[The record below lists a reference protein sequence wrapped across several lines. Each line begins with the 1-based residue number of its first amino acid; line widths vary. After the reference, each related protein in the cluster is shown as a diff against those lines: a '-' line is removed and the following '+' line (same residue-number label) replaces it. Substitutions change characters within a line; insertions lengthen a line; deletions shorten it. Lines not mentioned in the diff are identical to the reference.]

1 MDINRAKEHL
11 DSLER
16 ELFAYRYAMS
26 SIGLDARTAAPP
38 ETQEGRGVAL
48 GILSARSH
56 ELMTSE
62 DLWETVN
69 TIYDN
74 RDEAGPEYFRRS
86 EILRKE
92 LADSRAVPAEEH
104 AKLTQL
110 LSESQYVWHKAKAA
124 NDYES
129 FGPYIDKLVAARKHI
144 YELTRPGMDPFDAA
158 LDAFEEGT
166 SREYYDSFFEELR
179 ATLVPL
185 ISKVNAAGQP
195 DDSWLH
201 VSYPIEQQR
210 KLSQILM
217 DAFCLDRNHCSIT
230 ETEHPF
236 TGGPTSQ
243 DVRITTHYYEFLPI
257 ASVYSVIHEG
267 GHANYELHVD
277 PAYDYNCLKGGTSM
291 AVHESQSRFW
301 ENYVGRSKEF
311 TDWLWPRFR
320 DLFPEQTAGKGAD
333 DFYRCINK
341 AQPGLIRTE
350 ADELTYPMHI
360 MVRYE
365 LEKKLF
371 TGELTSRDLPDAWN
385 GLYKDYLGVDVPD
398 HTRGVLQDIHWSSG
412 SFGYFPTYALGT
424 AYSAQILSTMKKD
437 LDFSA
442 LVAADDM
449 QPILAWL
456 TEKLYHFGSLIKP
469 GDVVPSICGAP
480 FTAKFFTD
488 YLTDKFSNLYDL

>member
-1 MDINRAKEHL
+1 MNTESAKKIL

-16 ELFAYRYAMS
+16 ELFGYSYAMMT
-26 SIGLDARTAAPP
+26 IGYDSRTAAPP
-38 ETQEGRGVAL
+38 ETQEGRGIAL
-48 GILSARSH
+48 GILSSRSH

-62 DLWETVN
+62 ELWNAVN
-69 TIYDN
+69 VLYEDK
-74 RDEAGPEYFRRS
+74 DGAGPEYYRRA
-86 EILRKE
+86 EILHKQ
-92 LADSRAVPAEEH
+92 LSDTRAVPAEEY
-104 AKLTQL
+104 AEMTKLT
-110 LSESQYVWHKAKAA
+110 SESQYVWHKAKAA
-124 NDYES
+124 NDYSS
-129 FGPYIDKLVAARKHI
+129 FGPYIDRLVAARKHI
-144 YELTRPGMDPFDAA
+144 YEITRPGIDPFDAA
-158 LDAFEEGT
+158 LDSFEEGT
-166 SREYYDSFFEELR
+166 SREYYDSFFSELR
-179 ATLVPL
+179 QTVVPL
-185 ISKVNAAGQP
+185 IAKVNAAGQP

-201 VSYPIEQQR
+201 VSYPVEQQR

-217 DAFCLDRNHCSIT
+217 DAFCLDRDHCSIA

-277 PAYDYNCLKGGTSM
+277 PSYDYNCLKGGTSM

-301 ENYVGRSKEF
+301 ENYVGRSREF

-320 DLFPEQTAGKGAD
+320 DLFPEQTAGKNED

-371 TGELTSRDLPDAWN
+371 SGELTSKDLPDAWN
-385 GLYKDYLGVDVPD
+385 ALYKDYLGVDVPD
-398 HTRGVLQDIHWSSG
+398 FSSGVLQDVHWSSG

-424 AYSAQILSTMKKD
+424 AYSAQILATMKKD

-449 QPILAWL
+449 TPILDWL
-456 TEKLYHFGSLIKP
+456 TERLYRFGSLIKP

-480 FTAKFFTD
+480 FSAGFFTE
-488 YLTDKFSNLYDL
+488 YLTDKFGKLYNL

>member
-1 MDINRAKEHL
+1 MEISKAKETL
-11 DSLER
+11 DRLER
-16 ELFAYRYAMS
+16 EMFAYNYAMS
-26 SIGLDARTAAPP
+26 SINLDARTAAPP
-38 ETQEGRGVAL
+38 ETQEGRSVAL
-48 GILSARSH
+48 GILSSRSH

-69 TIYDN
+69 TLYDN
-74 RDEAGPEYFRRS
+74 KEEAGPEYFRRS

-92 LADSRAVPAEEH
+92 LADMRAVPAEEY
-104 AKLTQL
+104 AELNKL

-124 NDYES
+124 NDYAS
-129 FGPYIDKLVAARKHI
+129 FAPYIDRLIAARKHI
-144 YELTRPGMDPFDAA
+144 FDITRPGIDPYDVA
-158 LDAFEEGT
+158 LDSFEEGT
-166 SREYYDSFFEELR
+166 SREYYDRFFSELR
-179 ATLVPL
+179 ETVVPL
-185 ISKVNAAGQP
+185 IAKVNAAEQP

-201 VSYPIEQQR
+201 ESYPVEQQR

-243 DVRITTHYYEFLPI
+243 DVRITTHYYEDLPI

-277 PAYDYNCLKGGTSM
+277 PAYDYNCLKGGCSM

-301 ENYVGRSKEF
+301 ENYVGRSREF
-311 TDWLWPRFR
+311 TDWLWPRFCE
-320 DLFPEQTAGKGAD
+320 LFPNQTTGKSED

-365 LEKKLF
+365 IEKKLF
-371 TGELTSRDLPDAWN
+371 AGELTSKDLPDAWN

-398 HTRGVLQDIHWSSG
+398 DTRGILQDIHWSHG
-412 SFGYFPTYALGT
+412 GFGYFPTYALGT
-424 AYSAQILSTMKKD
+424 AYSAQILDTMKKD
-437 LDFSA
+437 LDFSSC
-442 LVAADDM
+442 VAAADIT
-449 QPILAWL
+449 PILAWL
-456 TEKLYHFGSLIKP
+456 TEKLYRFGSFIKP
-469 GDVVPSICGAP
+469 GDVVPSICGAE
-480 FTAKFFTD
+480 FSAKFFTD
-488 YLTDKFSNLYDL
+488 YLKDKFGRLYNL